1 MVTYRLATT
10 ADAVKIAQL
19 HARSWQE
26 NYRGSYSDQF
36 LDHEVHGDRAAVWEK
51 RLTTPAANQFTVLAE
66 EDGKLL
72 GFVCAF
78 LDADPVYGTLIDNL
92 HVVAEA
98 KGKGIGKELIRKVA
112 AKSLENNPIS
122 KVYLWVLE
130 ANAPAFEFYIR
141 FGAEH
146 TETTLGD
153 EIGDKVVS
161 VCRMVWETP
170 ANLIT
175 S

>member
-1 MVTYRLATT
+1 MVSYRLANK
-10 ADAVKIAQL
+10 ADYLEIAKL

-26 NYRGSYSDQF
+26 NYRGSYSDYF
-36 LDHEVHGDRAAVWEK
+36 LDHEVNHDRVEVWEK
-51 RLTTPAANQFTVLAE
+51 RLTTPAANQFTVLADK
-66 EDGKLL
+66 DGKLV

-78 LDADPVYGTLIDNL
+78 LDADSEYGTLIDNL
-92 HVVAEA
+92 HVSKEA

-112 AKSLENNPIS
+112 AKSFENNPLS

-130 ANAPAFEFYIR
+130 ANTKAFEFYIH

-146 TETTLGD
+146 VETALTD

-170 ANLIT
+170 TNLIA

>member
-1 MVTYRLATT
+1 MVSYRSASKT
-10 ADAVKIAQL
+10 DYVEIAKL

-26 NYRGSYSDQF
+26 NYRGSYSDYF
-36 LDHEVHGDRAAVWEK
+36 LDHEVHEDRATVWEQ
-51 RLTTPAANQFTVLAE
+51 RFASPAANQFTVLAE

-72 GFVCAF
+72 GFICAF

-92 HVVAEA
+92 HVSAET

-112 AKSLENNPIS
+112 AKSVENNPLS

-130 ANAPAFEFYIR
+130 ANVRAFEFYMH

-146 TETTLGD
+146 VETTLAD
-153 EIGDKVVS
+153 DIGDKAVS

-170 ANLIT
+170 ETLIA